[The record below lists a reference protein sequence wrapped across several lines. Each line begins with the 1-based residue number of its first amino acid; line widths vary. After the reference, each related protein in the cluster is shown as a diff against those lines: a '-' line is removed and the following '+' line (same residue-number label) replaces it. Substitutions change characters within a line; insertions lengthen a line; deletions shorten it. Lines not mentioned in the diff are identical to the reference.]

1 MGLIS
6 LSELKRLRRL
16 PVLAAAGLALAG
28 GVGLVT
34 VVLATRPAGTKT
46 VLEMLSSDNNEHRK
60 IGAWL
65 AADLGCI
72 AGVDFIARAIEL
84 GLERVPDVKEAY
96 VYALGRSG
104 RQEHFPIVASV
115 VNADPSGYVRQ
126 AAWLAAARID
136 PDRFREL
143 AAPIDD
149 SADLWDRMGVAVG
162 LLEIGDSSR
171 LAYLFEAA
179 LDGPADH
186 KLIACNALYRNIGPL
201 LEAVGRWPIG
211 ARAYRGRTWP
221 PEFLAE
227 IRKRCG
233 ELDLQALADDTR
245 PQMAAA
251 KRLQRDARRLAS
263 ARNWVARLL
272 SAL

>member
-1 MGLIS
+1 MDPPIVS
-6 LSELKRLRRL
+6 QVNRLRRL
-16 PVLAAAGLALAG
+16 AILAGAGLVLATA
-28 GVGLVT
+28 VGLVI
-34 VVLATRPAGTKT
+34 VVLVRGPGPTRT
-46 VLEMLSSDNNEHRK
+46 VLQMLSSDKSEHRK

-65 AADLGCI
+65 AADTGCV
-72 AGVDFIARAIEL
+72 AGLDFIARAVEL

-104 RQEHFPIVASV
+104 RREHFGIVASV
-115 VNADPSGYVRQ
+115 ATGDSSGYVRQ

-143 AAPIDD
+143 AAKIDD
-149 SADLWDRMGVAVG
+149 SADLWDRMGVSIG
-162 LLEIGDSSR
+162 LLEIGDCSR

-179 LDGPADH
+179 LDGSADH
-186 KLIACNALYRNIGPL
+186 KLIACNALYRNVGPL

-221 PEFLAE
+221 PEFLDE
-227 IRKRCG
+227 VRKRCA
-233 ELDLQALADDTR
+233 ELDLQALAEDTR